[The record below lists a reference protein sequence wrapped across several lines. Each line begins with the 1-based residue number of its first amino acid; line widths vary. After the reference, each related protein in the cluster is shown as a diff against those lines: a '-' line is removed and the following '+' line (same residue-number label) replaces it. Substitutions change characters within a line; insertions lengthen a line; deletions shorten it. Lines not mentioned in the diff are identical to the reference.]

1 MTVFSFII
9 FSIVTKKW
17 KFWLV
22 FDINDFQ
29 VVWSADL
36 TADECSV
43 KYLDIEENHFEIV
56 DKTFAF
62 IYLFSFKHTQEIK
75 NHTYN
80 ISVCVSADSIKK

>member
-43 KYLDIEENHFEIV
+43 KILRYRRKPFLSRRQDVSVH
-56 DKTFAF
+56 
-62 IYLFSFKHTQEIK
+62 LSFFLQAYTRNKESHIQYIC
-75 NHTYN
+75 
-80 ISVCVSADSIKK
+80 VCVCGLY